1 MLNAGITIERSSE
14 IVWAYFIEP
23 NNWEKWWL
31 GGGLKTAKWC
41 RGGQLLWSSG
51 VVSSIND
58 ITLGRM
64 IDIPGDKISAGQI
77 STTFYFVPK
86 GSGETIVNIQDGLFF
101 GNVLMGDG
109 GPSRLAQLN
118 SSLVKLKASIESE
131 TKQNM

>member
-1 MLNAGITIERSSE
+1 MVG
-14 IVWAYFIEP
+14 
-23 NNWEKWWL
+23 WWL
-31 GGGLKTAKWC
+31 GGGLKTAEWSL
-41 RGGQLLWSSG
+41 GGKLVWSSG

-58 ITLGRM
+58 ITPGRM

-77 STTFYFVPK
+77 STTFYFAPK
-86 GSGETIVNIQDGLFF
+86 GSGETIVNIQDALFF

-118 SSLVKLKASIESE
+118 SSLAKFKASVESE